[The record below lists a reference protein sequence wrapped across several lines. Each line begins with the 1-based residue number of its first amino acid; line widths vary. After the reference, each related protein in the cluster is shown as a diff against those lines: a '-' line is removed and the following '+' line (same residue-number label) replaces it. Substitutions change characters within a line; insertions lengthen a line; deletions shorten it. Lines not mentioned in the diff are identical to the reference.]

1 MEKCHDGFKRERE
14 RNKQPTEKQATDRET
29 SNRQRNK
36 QPTEK
41 QATDGDTTKVLNTW
55 GASES
60 NPE

>member
-1 MEKCHDGFKRERE
+1 MTDSRERE
-14 RNKQPTEKQATDRET
+14 REKQATDRET